1 MERDLVG
8 QIIWTDP
15 APSSIPVVY
24 RAKSGSLMFKASTV
38 SRESSFCLFKKKKK
52 LTKRMKIKV
61 REAQEAQDGKAA
73 GEHPNSNGRELC
85 VPA

>member
-1 MERDLVG
+1 
-8 QIIWTDP
+8 
-15 APSSIPVVY
+15 
-24 RAKSGSLMFKASTV
+24 MFKASPEV
-38 SRESSFCLFKKKKK
+38 FVFSKNKKK

-73 GEHPNSNGRELC
+73 REHPNSNGRELC